1 MFAKLLVP
9 LDRSPLAEQALGRAV
24 ALARRCDAPLDLV
37 LVHEPY
43 PNVVADAQIRREREL
58 DIDQAYIEQLAGDLT
73 MESKIP
79 VTCAV
84 LRGSPPEMICERA
97 AQVGADLIVMTTHG
111 RTGLSRAWLGSVAD
125 AIMRRSSI
133 PVLMLHPTPAA
144 EEKNPASEPFKHI
157 LIPFDGSAMAADM
170 LPVAADLARAT
181 GADLTLLRVVAPVPI
196 LMPIDPTM
204 PSVFGPTIPD
214 QEATTKL
221 VGEVKAELAEIARR
235 LQEQTG
241 LTVSTHVSVSERTAD
256 AIVEFAAR
264 HGMDVIAMSSQGRG
278 ASRLLL
284 GSVADKVLR
293 SSDLPVLLRRSTRSG
308 RSPELIVEQSVAEQL
323 PALTTR

>member
-1 MFAKLLVP
+1 
-9 LDRSPLAEQALGRAV
+9 
-24 ALARRCDAPLDLV
+24 LDLV

-97 AQVGADLIVMTTHG
+97 TQVGADLIVMTTHG

-133 PVLMLHPTPAA
+133 PVLMLHPTAA
-144 EEKNPASEPFKHI
+144 TKEKKPASEPFKHI

-170 LPVAADLARAT
+170 LPVAAD
-181 GADLTLLRVVAPVPI
+181 
-196 LMPIDPTM
+196 
-204 PSVFGPTIPD
+204 
-214 QEATTKL
+214 
-221 VGEVKAELAEIARR
+221 
-235 LQEQTG
+235 
-241 LTVSTHVSVSERTAD
+241 
-256 AIVEFAAR
+256 
-264 HGMDVIAMSSQGRG
+264 
-278 ASRLLL
+278 
-284 GSVADKVLR
+284 
-293 SSDLPVLLRRSTRSG
+293 
-308 RSPELIVEQSVAEQL
+308 
-323 PALTTR
+323 